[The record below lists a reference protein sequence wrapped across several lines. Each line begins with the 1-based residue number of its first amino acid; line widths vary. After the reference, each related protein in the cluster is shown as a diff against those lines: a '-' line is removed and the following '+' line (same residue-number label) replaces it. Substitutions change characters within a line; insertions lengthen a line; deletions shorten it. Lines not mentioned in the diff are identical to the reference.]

1 MACHPVCFA
10 KTAFR
15 WTVHTGTPCSAPPWE
30 FRFWILLCLYWSESL
45 LDGGL
50 VSLCLSKHT
59 SSVMKNPCSP
69 LEAACAALLFP
80 EMWYFS
86 LKPPFQWRKIY
97 SKFWVS
103 SQNLMLVT
111 KIICWGL
118 IYIYLLSY
126 PPPHGEKSKS
136 KGQKDGLDFPAT
148 FLIWNIY
155 LWFSN
160 KCW

>member
-1 MACHPVCFA
+1 MACRPACFA
-10 KTAFR
+10 KTAVR

-30 FRFWILLCLYWSESL
+30 FRIWILLCLYWLESL
-45 LDGGL
+45 LYGGL

-80 EMWYFS
+80 ETWY
-86 LKPPFQWRKIY
+86 FQWRKIFQVLSVV
-97 SKFWVS
+97 SKF
-103 SQNLMLVT
+103 NACNKDYMLGT
-111 KIICWGL
+111 DLYLPIIL
-118 IYIYLLSY
+118 F
-126 PPPHGEKSKS
+126 PPSPHREKSKS

-155 LWFSN
+155 LWFSD